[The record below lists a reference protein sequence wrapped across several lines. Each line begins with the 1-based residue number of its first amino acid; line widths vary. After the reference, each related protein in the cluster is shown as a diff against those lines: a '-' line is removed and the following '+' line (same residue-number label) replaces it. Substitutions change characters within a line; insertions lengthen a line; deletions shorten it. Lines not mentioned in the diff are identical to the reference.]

1 VTQNKLDNS
10 SVDIFEDKRMES
22 YFNLDCDEVISIKN
36 KYKPPLKKQPEKL
49 IFLIES
55 KIIALD
61 IILPVA
67 MEIRNENPSVNIEF
81 VFLRKDYL
89 EDIKKNYI
97 LWNGMKKTG
106 KITFLLYG
114 GNRKSTIYE
123 KVRTCLKLISNL
135 LKIGRTEVILF
146 YRRDLSSIF
155 LAFLALAVRYKSGAI
170 IGYSKIA
177 YPISK
182 TLHISLLKQEPFA
195 VHHRFQADRHFIF
208 HPLQKEEQK
217 RFTSAPS
224 VTIGTPRF
232 FSVWQSYLDN
242 ILENDGIYN
251 IQNEKIDTQSKKIL
265 TIFYPGNHDLPDL
278 ENASS
283 CRDQFILSLKV
294 INDRYQNK
302 LKVIIKP
309 HVICNLTELKSDLD
323 EFRAL
328 DVELTYAHPQL
339 LAKLSIGCIV
349 PNGTSVIDD
358 MYLEGIPVLETS
370 LYKKDIRDNGR
381 SLFPNAG
388 RIECLDEE
396 QLNKAINN
404 LLYEPDLLNSPETN
418 HLYWPKVHRISELLW
433 EN

>member
-1 VTQNKLDNS
+1 
-10 SVDIFEDKRMES
+10 MES
-22 YFNLDCDEVISIKN
+22 YFNLDCEEIISIK
-36 KYKPPLKKQPEKL
+36 KEFEPPLKKKPKKL

-67 MEIRNENPSVNIEF
+67 MEIREENPSINIDF

-89 EDIKKNYI
+89 DDIKKNYI

-106 KITFLLYG
+106 RITFLLYG

-123 KVRTCLKLISNL
+123 KVRTCFRLVSNL
-135 LKIGRTEVILF
+135 FKIGQTEVILF

-155 LAFLALAVRYKSGAI
+155 LALLALAVRYGNGAI
-170 IGYSKIA
+170 IGYPKIA
-177 YPISK
+177 HPISK
-182 TLHISLLKQEPFA
+182 ALQISLLKQEPFA

-232 FSVWQSYLDN
+232 FPVWQSYLND

-294 INDRYQNK
+294 INSSYQDK
-302 LKVIIKP
+302 LKVIVKP
-309 HVICNLTELKSDLD
+309 HAICNLTELKNDLN
-323 EFRAL
+323 EVENL

-339 LAKLSIGCIV
+339 LAKLSIACIV
-349 PNGTSVIDD
+349 PNGTNVIDD

-370 LYKKDIRDNGR
+370 LYKSDIRENGG
-381 SLFPNAG
+381 SLFPNVG
-388 RIECLDEE
+388 RIECLNEV
-396 QLNKAINN
+396 QLNDAINK
-404 LLYEPDLLNSPETN
+404 LLYDPGALNKPEVN
-418 HLYWPKVHRISELLW
+418 HLFWPKEYKISELLW
-433 EN
+433 GN